1 MFNTGF
7 GALAESPLDLY
18 PSDIAS
24 EIDALND
31 QMYHG
36 LNNGVYRAGF
46 ATTQVA
52 YEDAFKQVFATLDAL
67 DARLVDG
74 RRFLFGD
81 RFTESD
87 IRAFVT
93 LVRFDVAY
101 HGVFKCNRKRIVDYS
116 ALQAYLLRVL
126 DWRGIRETVS
136 IDHIKRG
143 YYSIKSLNPNGITS
157 LGPAI
162 PGLTDRA

>member
-1 MFNTGF
+1 
-7 GALAESPLDLY
+7 
-18 PSDIAS
+18 
-24 EIDALND
+24 
-31 QMYHG
+31 
-36 LNNGVYRAGF
+36 
-46 ATTQVA
+46 
-52 YEDAFKQVFATLDAL
+52 
-67 DARLVDG
+67 
-74 RRFLFGD
+74 LFGD

-101 HGVFKCNRKRIVDYS
+101 HGAFKCNRKRIVDHP

-126 DWRGIRETVS
+126 DWRGVRETVS

-143 YYSIKSLNPNGITS
+143 YYSIKSLNPNGITP
-157 LGPAI
+157 LGPDI